1 MTLTPGLRLRSR
13 VCDTEVIVVRAPSS
27 DIALHCGGMPMA
39 TFDEEDEEIATTSP
53 ADGWDTGALL
63 GKRYTATDDEDLEVL
78 VTKEGRGT
86 LGDGTNPLVLKEA
99 KPLPSSD

>member
-1 MTLTPGLRLRSR
+1 MTVTPGLRLRSR
-13 VCDTEVIVVRAPSS
+13 VCDTEIIVVRAPSS
-27 DIALHCGGMPMA
+27 DIALYCGGTPMA
-39 TFDEEDEEIATTSP
+39 TFDEEIATTDL

>member
-1 MTLTPGLRLRSR
+1 MTVTPGLRLRSR

-27 DIALHCGGMPMA
+27 EIVLHCGGTPMA
-39 TFDEEDEEIATTSP
+39 TFDEEIATADL

-78 VTKEGRGT
+78 VTKEGKGT

>member
-1 MTLTPGLRLRSR
+1 MTVTPGLRLRSR
-13 VCDTEVIVVRAPSS
+13 VCNTEVIVVRAPSS
-27 DIALHCGGMPMA
+27 DVTLHCGGMPMA
-39 TFDEEDEEIATTSP
+39 MFDEEITITDP

-86 LGDGTNPLVLKEA
+86 LGNGTDPLVLKEA

>member
-27 DIALHCGGMPMA
+27 DIALHCGGAPMA
-39 TFDEEDEEIATTSP
+39 PFDEEVVTTDP
-53 ADGWDTGALL
+53 ADGWDGGALL
-63 GKRYTATDDEDLEVL
+63 GKRYTSSDHEDLEVL

-86 LGDGTNPLVLKEA
+86 LGDGTEPLVLKEA

>member
-1 MTLTPGLRLRSR
+1 MTVTPGLRLRSR
-13 VCDTEVIVVRAPSS
+13 ACDTEVIVVRAPSS
-27 DIALHCGGMPMA
+27 DIALHCGGVSMA
-39 TFDEEDEEIATTSP
+39 AFDEEFTTTDP
-53 ADGWDTGALL
+53 AIGWDTGALL
-63 GKRYTATDDEDLEVL
+63 GKRYTAADDEDLEVL

>member
-13 VCDTEVIVVRAPSS
+13 VCDTEVIVVRVPSS
-27 DIALHCGGMPMA
+27 DIALHCGGVPMA
-39 TFDEEDEEIATTSP
+39 AFDEEYTATDP
-53 ADGWDTGALL
+53 AEGWETGALL

-78 VTKEGRGT
+78 VTKEGKGT